1 MGGYEDYDIV
11 DDDWVSSRFRS
22 VQNTRPVVLNIERV
36 IQESK
41 KAWHIEFPMDDN
53 LDNVTCWLPKSQCAL
68 RAEKKKIQV
77 PEWLVIENEL
87 EDYKEENDEN

>member
-53 LDNVTCWLPKSQCAL
+53 LDNVTCWLPKSQCTL
-68 RAEKKKIQV
+68 RAEAKKIQV
-77 PEWLVIENEL
+77 PEWLVIENDL
-87 EDYKEENDEN
+87 EDYEND